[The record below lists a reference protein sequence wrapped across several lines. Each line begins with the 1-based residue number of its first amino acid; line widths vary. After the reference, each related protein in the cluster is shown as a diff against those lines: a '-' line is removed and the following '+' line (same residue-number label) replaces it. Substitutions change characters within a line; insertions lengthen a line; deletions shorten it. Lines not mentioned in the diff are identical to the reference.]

1 LNFLSELIN
10 RKNSFIKINK
20 MMKYLIA
27 VLLMWNLTA
36 CTTEQN
42 ESGTTTNEPV
52 STNETGEAING
63 NTSSGLENDLTKK
76 NLNGKIESR
85 EVLVYEAKVKD
96 GYVTNGATKGGIKTT
111 YNTFGNKTEL
121 LTYDESQKIVSTWK
135 YAYDEANNLVEG
147 TYSDE
152 SVRRKISYH
161 YKGEHQLIFSKEYV
175 NEKLVKELTYVYD
188 KAGNEIGS
196 EATFVESKG
205 KSRSEH
211 AYDAKG
217 NLRETNIYDEKDKL
231 QLKQLY
237 TYNEAGQEVQ
247 QSIFTGDNAPSY
259 KRKSE
264 YDAKGNKTKDA
275 AFTGDGV
282 VNPSDTYKYK
292 YEYDENENWTT
303 QIRSDYNGVADQFIE
318 QKIIYAK

>member
-1 LNFLSELIN
+1 
-10 RKNSFIKINK
+10 

-27 VLLMWNLTA
+27 GFLMWNLIA

-42 ESGTTTNEPV
+42 TGDITTNGAV
-52 STNETGEAING
+52 LTNETGDV
-63 NTSSGLENDLTKK
+63 TQKTPSPKFENDLAKK

-85 EVLVYEAKVKD
+85 EVLVYEALIKE
-96 GYVTNGATKGGIKTT
+96 GYVTNGAWK
-111 YNTFGNKTEL
+111 Y
-121 LTYDESQKIVSTWK
+121 TYDAS
-135 YAYDEANNLVEG
+135 NNLLEG
-147 TYSDE
+147 NYSDE
-152 SVRRKISYH
+152 NVRRKVSYN
-161 YKGEHQLIFSKEYV
+161 YDDKNQLTSSDESV
-175 NEKLVKELTYVYD
+175 NEKLVKQTTYVYD
-188 KAGNEIGS
+188 ANGNEIGN
-196 EATFVESKG
+196 EASFVESNG

-211 AYDAKG
+211 AYDEKG
-217 NLRETNIYDEKDKL
+217 QLRETNIYDEKDAL

-237 TYNEAGQEVQ
+237 TYNEAGQEIQ

-292 YEYDENENWTT
+292 YEYDENKNWAT
-303 QIRSDYNGVADQFIE
+303 QIRSNYNDVADQFIE
-318 QKIIYAK
+318 QKIAYYE

>member
-1 LNFLSELIN
+1 
-10 RKNSFIKINK
+10 

-27 VLLMWNLTA
+27 GFLMWNLIA

-42 ESGTTTNEPV
+42 TGDITTNGAV
-52 STNETGEAING
+52 LTNETGDV
-63 NTSSGLENDLTKK
+63 TQKTPSPKFENDLAKK

-85 EVLVYEAKVKD
+85 EVLVYEALIKE

-111 YNTFGNKTEL
+111 YNAFGNKVEL
-121 LTYDESQKIVSTWK
+121 LTYDENKKVVSTWK
-135 YAYDEANNLVEG
+135 YTYDASNNLLEG
-147 TYSDE
+147 NYSDE
-152 SVRRKISYH
+152 NVRRKVSYN
-161 YKGEHQLIFSKEYV
+161 YDDKNQLTSSDESV
-175 NEKLVKELTYVYD
+175 NEKLVKQTTYVYD
-188 KAGNEIGS
+188 ANGNEIGN
-196 EATFVESKG
+196 EASFVESNG

-211 AYDAKG
+211 AYDEKG
-217 NLRETNIYDEKDKL
+217 QLRETNIYDEKDAL

-237 TYNEAGQEVQ
+237 TYNEAGQEIQ

-292 YEYDENENWTT
+292 YEYDENKNWAT
-303 QIRSDYNGVADQFIE
+303 QIRYNYNDVADQFIE
-318 QKIIYAK
+318 QKIAYYE